1 MSTINQKRANRL
13 NAKKSTGPK
22 TEAGKEKSRF
32 NALVH
37 GLRAESTLLPGEDV
51 NRFDQVLDSLTIAWR
66 PQDDMER
73 SLIEQIVANQWKLAR
88 IDRAEARIH
97 DDTTLSGAEFAIAI
111 SRLYL
116 TQARLERNISR
127 TILDLERYRKQRLE
141 RANDK
146 KSEGD
151 PRWRPGLVES
161 MNGGPRYFR
170 VQPQIYGIDNVW
182 RFLPRALLGDFSGV
196 PDYDR
201 LPNNQDPPD
210 DPK

>member
-73 SLIEQIVANQWKLAR
+73 SSSNKLSPPMEIGPHRPRRSPHSRRQNALRRRLRHRHQPLIP
-88 IDRAEARIH
+88 H
-97 DDTTLSGAEFAIAI
+97 PGP
-111 SRLYL
+111 
-116 TQARLERNISR
+116 LERNISR